1 MTQTYIGLGSNLGD
15 RIANLNSA
23 ISKVNLSIG
32 GVINCSSFYESEPW
46 GFESKEQFV
55 NCVIQIQ
62 TLLSPEKML
71 EKLKEIEKEMGR
83 VQRTSMVYTD
93 RIIDLDIL
101 YFGIEMIEFDNLSIP
116 HPRIYDR
123 KFVLEPLAEIA
134 PNWKDVTKDKTIN
147 ELLKSCQDT
156 SILKKIVS

>member
-15 RIANLNSA
+15 RITNLNSA
-23 ISKVNLSIG
+23 ITKVNLSIG
-32 GVINCSSFYESEPW
+32 GVIRCSSFYESEPW

-62 TLLSPEKML
+62 TLLSPEKLL

-83 VQRTSMVYTD
+83 VQRTSMIYTD
-93 RIIDLDIL
+93 RILDLDIL
-101 YFGIEMIEFDNLSIP
+101 YFGSEKIEIANLSIP
-116 HPRIYDR
+116 HPRIYER

-134 PNWKDVTKDKTIN
+134 PNWKDETKGKTIY
-147 ELLKSCQDT
+147 ELLKNCQDT
-156 SILKKIVS
+156 SVLKKIVS